1 MPIFAFEH
9 GKIRDLYVL
18 GDVHG
23 LIARMT
29 SAFTNASLSRRPF
42 PNAR

>member
-23 LIARMT
+23 LIGRMKGLPI
-29 SAFTNASLSRRPF
+29 SSFLFGSY
-42 PNAR
+42 